1 MQTIVIGHR
10 NPDMDAIVSAIGYAE
25 LKRQQGQ
32 ENTVAGRCGPTNER
46 IDFVLQKFN
55 TPAPMFIPSV
65 RPMVGD
71 VMETEV
77 VSAREN
83 EPVYRA
89 MERIGEKR
97 FRGLPV
103 VDFENRCLGL
113 ISGFKINDYLF
124 PPRETVERSREVH
137 ASLRDINTVIHG
149 ECLTGEPSRE
159 LRRHVLVVAA
169 MQTDSF
175 VRRLQ
180 TLPLA
185 DTVLIIG
192 DRLNI
197 QRIAIEAGV
206 RAMIL
211 TGGFGGTEEILDLAR
226 ARGVCLLSS
235 PHDTATTVLLA
246 RSGVQSSGMLDPKF
260 ESLRA
265 DVPLEEARR
274 EVALSSQFAFPVLDH
289 DGKLQGIISKSDFL
303 KPIPR
308 QLILVDHNEMP
319 QAVAGASE
327 IPIVEI
333 LDHHRLGTI
342 QTEAPILFLNQPV
355 GSTSTI
361 VALQYRQSGIAIPK
375 NIAGLLMAGLISDT
389 LNLTSPTTTVVDRG
403 IMAELEKITGVVPAR
418 LAEEIF
424 SVGSPLLTMPPGQA
438 VSADCKIYEERGM
451 SFSVSQIEEL
461 SFSHLPERLSA
472 LVEALEDYR
481 EKNGLF
487 VSALLVT
494 DVNTQNSILL
504 LRGDARF
511 LQLVDYPEADTFAWK
526 LDGVVSRKKQLLP
539 YLTKVLGRL
548 A

>member
-32 ENTVAGRCGPTNER
+32 ENIVAGRCGATNER

-55 TPAPMFIPSV
+55 TPAPVFIPSV
-65 RPMVGD
+65 RPVVGD

-77 VSAREN
+77 VSSREN

-103 VDFENRCLGL
+103 VDSENRCLGL

-124 PPRETVERSREVH
+124 PPRENVERSREVH
-137 ASLRDINTVIHG
+137 ASLRDINSVIDG
-149 ECLTGEPSRE
+149 KCLTGEPSRE
-159 LRRHVLVVAA
+159 LRRHILVVAA

-175 VRRLQ
+175 VRRLE

-211 TGGFGGTEEILDLAR
+211 TGGFEATPEILDLAR
-226 ARGVCLLSS
+226 ARGMCLLSS
-235 PHDTATTVLLA
+235 PHDTATTVLMA
-246 RSGVQSSGMLDPKF
+246 RSGVQSSGLLDPKF

-265 DVPLEEARR
+265 DIPLEEARR
-274 EVALSSQFAFPVLDH
+274 DVALSSQFAFPVVDQE
-289 DGKLQGIISKSDFL
+289 GKLQGIISKSDFL

-308 QLILVDHNEMP
+308 QLILMDHNEMP
-319 QAVAGASE
+319 QAVAGAAE

-333 LDHHRLGTI
+333 IDHHRLGTI

-361 VALQYRQSGIAIPK
+361 VALQFRQSGIAIPK

-389 LNLTSPTTTVVDRG
+389 LNLTSPTTTVIDRG
-403 IMAELEKITGVVPAR
+403 IMTELEKITGVVPAR
-418 LAEEIF
+418 LAEEIL
-424 SVGSPLLTMPPGQA
+424 SVGSPLLTMPPAQA
-438 VSADCKIYEERGM
+438 VSADCKIYEERGL

-461 SFSHLPERLSA
+461 SFSHLPERQPA
-472 LVEALEDYR
+472 LLEALEDYR
-481 EKNGLF
+481 EKNALF
-487 VSALLVT
+487 LSALLVT

-504 LRGDARF
+504 LRGDAR
-511 LQLVDYPEADTFAWK
+511 LLGLVDYPDADTFAWK
-526 LDGVVSRKKQLLP
+526 LDGIVSRKKQLLP
-539 YLTKVLGRL
+539 YLTKLMGRL